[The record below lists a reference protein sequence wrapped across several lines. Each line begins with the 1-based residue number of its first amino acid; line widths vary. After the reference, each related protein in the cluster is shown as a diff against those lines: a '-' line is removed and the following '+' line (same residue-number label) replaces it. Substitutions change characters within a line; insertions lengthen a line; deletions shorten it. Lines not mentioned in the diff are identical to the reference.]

1 MNPPPPPNP
10 SQAALPSAEAAP
22 TPSATAAPSAP
33 AATPG
38 REWLLAASVVLIAL
52 NLRPVFS
59 SLSVL
64 LPEIMKTTGL
74 SAAGA
79 SFLTMLPV
87 LCLGLFAPLAPGL
100 EHRAG
105 MERTLLGCLL
115 LVTLGTLLR
124 GAGSAAPLFVGSAL
138 AGIGIAVA
146 NVLMPVLV
154 KRDFPRHVAL
164 MMGLYVAWVPGGAA
178 VAAGFTVPLEH
189 ALNGGWPR
197 ALAAWAVPAAVVTL
211 VWAPYALSRRQA
223 GDDMPRIKVQGL
235 WRDRLAWEVTLFMGL
250 QSALAYIVMG
260 WLAPIL
266 RARGMDAINAGYVLS
281 ASTLVQIVTCLAMPM
296 LAVRRRS
303 QSGLALGVVVVTLV
317 TLLACQ
323 FAPLGGVWVWV
334 WAIVLGAAQGAGF
347 ALALTL
353 IVLRSPDARVAS
365 QLSAMAQGV
374 GYMIAAFGPLLV
386 GLLRGWT
393 GSFDAAAWLYLLI
406 AAVMAAAGIG
416 AGRAR
421 HVLEAG
427 R

>member
-1 MNPPPPPNP
+1 
-10 SQAALPSAEAAP
+10 
-22 TPSATAAPSAP
+22 
-33 AATPG
+33 
-38 REWLLAASVVLIAL
+38 
-52 NLRPVFS
+52 
-59 SLSVL
+59 
-64 LPEIMKTTGL
+64 
-74 SAAGA
+74 
-79 SFLTMLPV
+79 
-87 LCLGLFAPLAPGL
+87 LGLFAPLAPGL

-105 MERTLLGCLL
+105 MERTLLGCLV

-164 MMGLYVAWVPGGAA
+164 MMGLYTAWVPGGAA
-178 VAAGFTVPLEH
+178 VAAGLTVPLEQ
-189 ALNGGWPR
+189 ALGGGWPH

-211 VWAPYALSRRQA
+211 VWAPYALSRRPV

-266 RARGMDAINAGYVLS
+266 RARGVDAVNAGYVLS
-281 ASTLVQIVTCLAMPM
+281 ASTLVQIATCLAMPA

-303 QSGLALGVVVVTLV
+303 QSSLALGVAVVTLA

-323 FAPLGGVWVWV
+323 FAPLGGVWV

-374 GYMIAAFGPLLV
+374 GYLIAAFGPLLV

-406 AAVMAAAGIG
+406 AAVMAASGIG

-421 HVLEAG
+421 HVLEAM

>member
-10 SQAALPSAEAAP
+10 SQAALPSAETTA
-22 TPSATAAPSAP
+22 TPSASF
-33 AATPG
+33 ATPG
-38 REWLLAASVVLIAL
+38 REWLLAASVVLIAI

-79 SFLTMLPV
+79 SLLTMLPV

-178 VAAGFTVPLEH
+178 VAAGLTVPLEQ
-189 ALNGGWPR
+189 ALGGGWPH

-211 VWAPYALSRRQA
+211 VWAPYALSRRPV

-266 RARGMDAINAGYVLS
+266 RARGLDAIDAGYVLS
-281 ASTLVQIVTCLAMPM
+281 ASTLVQIATCLAMPA

-303 QSGLALGVVVVTLV
+303 QSGLALGIAVVTLV

-323 FAPLGGVWVWV
+323 FAPLGGVWV

-374 GYMIAAFGPLLV
+374 GYLIAAFGPLLV

-406 AAVMAAAGIG
+406 AAVMAASGIG

-421 HVLEAG
+421 HVLEAM

>member
-1 MNPPPPPNP
+1 MNPPPPSHSP
-10 SQAALPSAEAAP
+10 ATLPSD
-22 TPSATAAPSAP
+22 AP
-33 AATPG
+33 AAPAAPAI
-38 REWLLAASVVLIAL
+38 RLLLAASVVLIAL

-64 LPEIMKTTGL
+64 LPEIMKSVGL
-74 SAAGA
+74 TAAGA
-79 SFLTMLPV
+79 SVLTMLPV
-87 LCLGLFAPLAPGL
+87 LCLGLFAPAAPAL
-100 EHRAG
+100 EHHVG

-164 MMGLYVAWVPGGAA
+164 MMGLYTMWVPGGAA
-178 VAAGFTVPLEH
+178 IAAGLTVPLEH
-189 ALNGGWPR
+189 ALAGGWTR

-211 VWAPYALSRRQA
+211 LWAPYALSTRSLA
-223 GDDMPRIKVQGL
+223 DGAPRARVRGL
-235 WRDRLAWEVTLFMGL
+235 TRDRLAWQVTLFMGL

-266 RARGMDAINAGYVLS
+266 RARGLDAATAGYVLS
-281 ASTLVQIVTCLAMPM
+281 ASTLVQIVTCLALPA
-296 LAVRRRS
+296 LAVRRPS
-303 QSGLALGVVVVTLV
+303 QSGLALGVVLVTLA

-323 FAPLGGVWVWV
+323 FGPLNQVWV

-374 GYMIAAFGPLLV
+374 GYLIAAVGPLLV

-406 AAVMAAAGIG
+406 AAVMAASGIG

-421 HVLEAG
+421 HVLSAKKG
-427 R
+427 